1 MQQTSSAASAAGGT
15 EGNGGIEGKW
25 QRLQK
30 LDDEGT
36 RALPEGPRVLPEEY
50 IRVGCL
56 QKKSIGTSG
65 VFWSPVCICF
75 RVKYKRSISQSTQAR
90 SDDVSL

>member
-1 MQQTSSAASAAGGT
+1 MQRTSSAASAAGGT

-75 RVKYKRSISQSTQAR
+75 RVKYKYKRSVCA
-90 SDDVSL
+90 L